1 MQLSIAPVRELSP
14 GAKIGR
20 FWLEREVAR
29 GGMGSVWA
37 AREHGPEG
45 TRVALKTVLAD
56 RHTAPKLAKLFVEE
70 ARISLAVRHPNLLEI
85 YEAGEDAG
93 VPYLVMEWVE
103 GVTVRRLAQRSDGLP
118 LALVLRAL
126 MEACDGLHAAHEAR
140 TDDGEPLHVVHRDI
154 APQNLLVSGSG
165 RVKVIDF
172 GIAKAKGRVLEETT
186 QGVLRGRIR
195 YMSPE
200 HALGIPLDRRADVW
214 SLGVTLL
221 ELCTGI
227 LPFQAENEVA
237 ALMKLVS
244 NAEPEVDYHAL
255 PPAVAKVVARALR
268 RRPEERYPDARSMGS
283 DLEVILRELGAK
295 HTRRD
300 LGALVKEELETTA
313 KLEKRDIVA
322 AVTREVPGFGPE
334 ERPTQKRAHSPLLD
348 AASPETGASVI
359 TDKVPSSV
367 IDALVEH
374 ELRVLPSVKPAP
386 RSSHP
391 EAIDVEPS
399 QLAVNTSTAVILPT
413 SALDEPGVPS
423 DSGEVAHVRT
433 IEGPSVDESRALSA
447 RPRIAARLAVA
458 VVFATLIAL
467 TVLGGRAFH
476 GSVVLGT
483 DVPHEPD
490 VPVSVSVAP
499 SVGLPSAPVEAV
511 SIAAVRAPVPSARPS
526 ASAAAAASSPVVQGR
541 PSPVRPGSPSIPKP
555 RRADK
560 KPSAELY

>member
-1 MQLSIAPVRELSP
+1 
-14 GAKIGR
+14 
-20 FWLEREVAR
+20 
-29 GGMGSVWA
+29 MGSVWA
-37 AREHGPEG
+37 AREHGPDG

-103 GVTVRRLAQRSDGLP
+103 GVTLRRLAQRSDGLP

-154 APQNLLVSGSG
+154 APQNLLVSVSG

-221 ELCTGI
+221 ELCTGV

-244 NAEPEVDYHAL
+244 NAEPEVDYRQL
-255 PPAVAKVVARALR
+255 PPSVAAVVARALR

-300 LGALVKEELETTA
+300 LGALVQEELETTA
-313 KLEKRDIVA
+313 KLEKQDIVA

-334 ERPTQKRAHSPLLD
+334 ERPTQKRAYSPLLD
-348 AASPETGASVI
+348 AASPETGGSVI

-391 EAIDVEPS
+391 EAMDVEPS
-399 QLAVNTSTAVILPT
+399 QLAVNTSTAVVLPS
-413 SALDEPGVPS
+413 SALDEPGASS
-423 DSGEVAHVRT
+423 DSGEIAHVRT
-433 IEGPSVDESRALSA
+433 LDRPSVDDARSLSA
-447 RPRIAARLAVA
+447 RPRIMARLAVA
-458 VVFATLIAL
+458 VVFAGLIAL
-467 TVLGGRAFH
+467 TVLGGRAFR
-476 GSVVLGT
+476 GSLVVGT
-483 DVPHEPD
+483 DATHEPE

-499 SVGLPSAPVEAV
+499 GLPAPVEAV
-511 SIAAVRAPVPSARPS
+511 SIAAVRAPVPSARASASGSASGS
-526 ASAAAAASSPVVQGR
+526 ASAWASDWASAPAAQGKKA
-541 PSPVRPGSPSIPKP
+541 PPAPGPKP
-555 RRADK
+555 PKPMLRRDK
-560 KPSAELY
+560 KPAAELY